1 MFCWN
6 IATDKGDYWKCEII
20 SFIVF
25 CFKIFSI
32 VDLKVKVRVK
42 RRFSN
47 GSILYFKFISIDE
60 MQVIVEWN
68 IIYIAEAGFNGVW
81 LTFHIYS

>member
-1 MFCWN
+1 
-6 IATDKGDYWKCEII
+6 
-20 SFIVF
+20 
-25 CFKIFSI
+25 
-32 VDLKVKVRVK
+32 VKVRVK
-42 RRFSN
+42 RRLSN

-81 LTFHIYS
+81 LPFHIYS

>member
-1 MFCWN
+1 MTTMF
-6 IATDKGDYWKCEII
+6 
-20 SFIVF
+20 
-25 CFKIFSI
+25 
-32 VDLKVKVRVK
+32 
-42 RRFSN
+42 N
-47 GSILYFKFISIDE
+47 GLFLAPLTPANILYFKFISIDE